1 MAPLFILILASVLN
15 AASSA
20 SLGSNTDPILTTT
33 AKPTNS
39 CNVICQAFGAP
50 DGCSLEMKTRGVSE
64 ELSKVLLAKH
74 NQLRRK
80 LAKGEEENRPSAA
93 NMKKL
98 VWSDQ
103 LASSAQEK
111 VDQCGSSANWT
122 FPEAT
127 VTKTWRLSHSDSNTT
142 MTMEDFE
149 NIVQDWYSGTI
160 IGFGNRTDHPV
171 RQNQPEIWPSSQ
183 TASVTGNAPFLG
195 ETMALGC
202 GLVIYSREAW
212 RNLKLFCYY
221 DSPSMGPASDQL
233 YEEGPPCSSCQP
245 GFSCDDG
252 LCASNN
258 TEVTTTESGCTE
270 SSSTNGEST
279 DVSGHT
285 GSGSTSEWEN

>member
-98 VWSDQ
+98 VWSEE
-103 LASSAQEK
+103 LASSAQEQA
-111 VDQCGSSANWT
+111 DQCNTNGTAGAT
-122 FPEAT
+122 FGR
-127 VTKTWRLSHSDSNTT
+127 TWRLSNHGSNIT

-149 NIVQDWYSGTI
+149 KIVDSWYSLTVD
-160 IGFGNRTDHPV
+160 GFGNSTIPFG
-171 RQNQPEIWPSSQ
+171 QNQPDISAAAVAKS
-183 TASVTGNAPFLG
+183 GPFWD
-195 ETMALGC
+195 ETKAMGC
-202 GLVIYSREAW
+202 GLVIFSRENW
-212 RNLKLFCYY
+212 RMLELSCSY
-221 DSPSMGPASDQL
+221 DSPSVGAPTHSDPL

-252 LCASNN
+252 LCASGNA
-258 TEVTTTESGCTE
+258 EVTTTESGCTE
-270 SSSTNGEST
+270 SGSTNGERT
-279 DVSGHT
+279 DVSRHT
-285 GSGSTSEWEN
+285 GTGSTSEWEN

>member
-1 MAPLFILILASVLN
+1 MATFFYFILASVLN
-15 AASSA
+15 AATSA
-20 SLGSNTDPILTTT
+20 SLGSNTDLILTTT

-39 CNVICQAFGAP
+39 CNVICQDFGAP
-50 DGCSLEMKTRGVSE
+50 DGCSYEIETRGVSE
-64 ELSKVLLAKH
+64 ELSKVILEKH

-80 LAKGEEENRPSAA
+80 LAKGEEENWPSAA

-98 VWSDQ
+98 VWSDE

-127 VTKTWRLSHSDSNTT
+127 FTKTWRLSHSDSNTT

-149 NIVQDWYSGTI
+149 NVVQDWYSATI
-160 IGFGNRTDHPV
+160 IGFGNRTDHPI

-221 DSPSMGPASDQL
+221 DSPSVGLLSGPI
-233 YEEGPPCSSCQP
+233 YEVGPPCSSCQP

-252 LCASNN
+252 LCASRNPH
-258 TEVTTTESGCTE
+258 VTTTESGSTE
-270 SSSTNGEST
+270 SGSTEGEST

-285 GSGSTSEWEN
+285 GSTSEWEN